1 MGIKH
6 HFDARYIVLI
16 WFWSWRWFD
25 YPDTPTL
32 SVRVGILRRR
42 GKLKHIP
49 PLPAWAKPQGL
60 AWSPGWRMPRRSRR
74 QEQLLTCRTEG
85 GVHHLQGVEL
95 AHVDVNLNGNLLW
108 WEILKWVVHV
118 KICCGDTVC
127 KRKWS
132 KVEKIF
138 LKGSIKNTKR
148 SLKLDQVYCAW
159 LSKGLLIMPVSG
171 DLGGWHRSLTDT
183 LTHTHTDNRI

>member
-1 MGIKH
+1 MILIMAMIWLPRH
-6 HFDARYIVLI
+6 SYIVREGRNTGWEAQTQAHPPIACLGQAAG
-16 WFWSWRWFD
+16 
-25 YPDTPTL
+25 PCLVT
-32 SVRVGILRRR
+32 RVD
-42 GKLKHIP
+42 H
-49 PLPAWAKPQGL
+49 AKKTKKTR
-60 AWSPGWRMPRRSRR
+60 ATK
-74 QEQLLTCRTEG
+74 TCGTEG